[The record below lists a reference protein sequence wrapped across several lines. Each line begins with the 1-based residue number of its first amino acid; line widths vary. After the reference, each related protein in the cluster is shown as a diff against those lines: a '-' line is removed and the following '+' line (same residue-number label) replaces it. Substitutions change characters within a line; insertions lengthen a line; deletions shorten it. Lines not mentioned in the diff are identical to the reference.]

1 MHLGADADFLVFFL
15 FRPDPLY
22 NELHTGMKNEDSAV
36 RDTYIQVSVVH
47 AL

>member
-1 MHLGADADFLVFFL
+1 MLIFLFS

-36 RDTYIQVSVVH
+36 RDTYIQVSVIP
-47 AL
+47 AW

>member
-1 MHLGADADFLVFFL
+1 MLIILFS

-36 RDTYIQVSVVH
+36 RDTYIQVSLIHVW
-47 AL
+47 